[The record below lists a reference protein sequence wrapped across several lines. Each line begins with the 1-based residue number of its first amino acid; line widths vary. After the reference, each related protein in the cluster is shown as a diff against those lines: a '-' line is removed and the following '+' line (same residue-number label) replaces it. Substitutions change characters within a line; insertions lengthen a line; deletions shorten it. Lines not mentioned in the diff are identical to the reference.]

1 MNGGSVER
9 PTLMDWAPTNFMTDE
24 EFATELYSI
33 VSELTQIN
41 EYEFP
46 YRIPKLQKRA
56 DKLVKYIS
64 DAVKEHFE
72 HEADA

>member
-1 MNGGSVER
+1 
-9 PTLMDWAPTNFMTDE
+9 MTDE

-33 VSELTQIN
+33 VLELTQIN

-56 DKLVKYIS
+56 DKLVDHIQME
-64 DAVKEHFE
+64 VKKHFE